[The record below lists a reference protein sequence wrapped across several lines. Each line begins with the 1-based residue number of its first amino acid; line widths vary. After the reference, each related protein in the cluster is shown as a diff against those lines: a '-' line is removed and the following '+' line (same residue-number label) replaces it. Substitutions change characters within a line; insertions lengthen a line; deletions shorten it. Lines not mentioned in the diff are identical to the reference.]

1 MARLGDMFQWME
13 ILAPG
18 LVAQAVLALSI
29 VAAAGLAV
37 GSIGFRGIRLGAA
50 GVLFVGIF
58 FGQLGMHLDQRILEF
73 ARDFGLILFVYTI
86 GLQVGPSFFP
96 SLRRQ
101 GLQLNVLAAAIVLF
115 GGLIA
120 VCLRV
125 VFRLSIPAVAGIFS
139 GATTNTPSLA
149 AAQAVLQGFK
159 GQSFDNTDFLGMA
172 YAVAYPFGIVGI
184 ILTMLLIQNVFRI
197 NSPEEATT
205 KNLEADLDD
214 PTPDY
219 IDLEV
224 TNPNVNGLLLRD
236 IPFALESGIVFSR
249 LYNNGS
255 VNVPGEDSMIHLGD
269 IVRVVG
275 PKTKLL
281 EFEKIIGLKS
291 AIDLKTVPSEL
302 TTERLYVTKRSVL
315 GRSLRELNFEQLY
328 GAVVTRVTRA
338 EVEFA
343 ARDDVRLQ
351 FGDLLFVVGA
361 KGGVTKVADLI
372 GNKPKALDDPHVLPV
387 FVGILLGVVLGSV
400 PIALPGIPAP
410 VRLGLAGGPLI
421 VALAL
426 SQIGRAGPLIWYLA
440 PGANFVLREIGIV
453 LFLACVGLKSGSRF
467 LEVLIS
473 GSGVYWMLAGAFLT
487 LLPLLLVGFVA
498 RIAFK
503 LDFPTICGVLA
514 GSMTDPPALAF
525 AGTITKSDQ
534 PLVAYAA
541 VYPVAMILRV
551 FIVQILILT
560 LP

>member
-1 MARLGDMFQWME
+1 MFQWME

-29 VAAAGLAV
+29 VAAVGLAL

-58 FGQLGMHLDQRILEF
+58 FGQLGMHLDERILEF
-73 ARDFGLILFVYTI
+73 VRDFGLILFVYTI

-101 GLQLNVLAAAIVLF
+101 GLQLNVLAAAIVLL

-120 VCLRV
+120 ACLRV

-159 GQSFDNTDFLGMA
+159 GQSSSNTDLLGMA
-172 YAVAYPFGIVGI
+172 YAVAYPFGIFGI
-184 ILTMLLIQNVFRI
+184 ILTMLLIRNVFRI
-197 NSPEEATT
+197 NPEAEAIA
-205 KNLEADLDD
+205 KNIEAESDDRTPEHIDLD
-214 PTPDY
+214 
-219 IDLEV
+219 V
-224 TNPNVNGLLLRD
+224 TNPNVNGLVLRD
-236 IPFALESGIVFSR
+236 VPFALESGIVFSR
-249 LYNNGS
+249 LYSNGS
-255 VNVPGEDSMIHLGD
+255 VHVPGEDSVIHLGD
-269 IVRVVG
+269 VVRVVG

-315 GRSLRELNFEQLY
+315 GRSLGELNFEHLY

-387 FVGILLGVVLGSV
+387 FVGILLGVVLGSI
-400 PIALPGIPAP
+400 PIVLPGIPAP

-426 SQIGRAGPLIWYLA
+426 SQIGGAGPLIWYLA

-498 RIAFK
+498 RITFK

-525 AGTITKSDQ
+525 AGTINKSDQ

-541 VYPVAMILRV
+541 VYPLAMILRV
-551 FIVQILILT
+551 FVIQILILT
-560 LP
+560 LA

>member
-1 MARLGDMFQWME
+1 MFQWME
-13 ILAPG
+13 LLAPG
-18 LVAQAVLALSI
+18 LVAQAVLALCI
-29 VAAAGLAV
+29 VAAVGLAL
-37 GSIGFRGIRLGAA
+37 GNLGFRGIRLGAA

-58 FGQLGMHLDQRILEF
+58 FGQLGLHFDERILEF
-73 ARDFGLILFVYTI
+73 VRDFGLILFVYTI
-86 GLQVGPSFFP
+86 GLQVGPSFIS

-101 GLQLNVLAAAIVLF
+101 GLQLNVLAAGVVLT

-159 GQSFDNTDFLGMA
+159 GQSSSNTDLLGMA
-172 YAVAYPFGIVGI
+172 YAVAYPFGIIGI
-184 ILTMLLIQNVFRI
+184 IITMLLIRNIFHI
-197 NSPEEATT
+197 DPEAEAIA
-205 KNLEADLDD
+205 KDIEAEPDD
-214 PTPDY
+214 RTPDY
-219 IDLEV
+219 MDLDV
-224 TNPNVNGLLLRD
+224 TNPSVDGLALRD
-236 IPFALESGIVFSR
+236 VPFVLESGIVFSR
-249 LYNNGS
+249 LYSNGS
-255 VNVPGEDSMIHLGD
+255 VNVPGDDSVIHLGD
-269 IVRVVG
+269 VVRVVG
-275 PKTKLL
+275 PKTKLI
-281 EFEKIIGLKS
+281 EFEKVIGLKS

-302 TTERLYVTKRSVL
+302 TTERLYVTKKSVL

-361 KGGVTKVADLI
+361 KGGVAKVADLI
-372 GNKPKALDDPHVLPV
+372 GNKPKALDHPYVLPV
-387 FVGILLGVVLGSV
+387 FVGILLGVVLGSI
-400 PIALPGIPAP
+400 PIALPGTPAP

-421 VALAL
+421 VALVL
-426 SQIGRAGPLIWYLA
+426 SQLGRLGPLILYLT
-440 PGANFVLREIGIV
+440 PGANFVLREIGLV

-473 GSGVYWMLAGAFLT
+473 GSGLYWMLGGAFVT
-487 LLPLLLVGFVA
+487 LPPLLVAGFVA
-498 RIAFK
+498 RITFK

-541 VYPVAMILRV
+541 VYPLVMILRV

-560 LP
+560 LPA

>member
-1 MARLGDMFQWME
+1 ME

-29 VAAAGLAV
+29 VAAVGLAL

-58 FGQLGMHLDQRILEF
+58 FGQLGMHLDERILEF
-73 ARDFGLILFVYTI
+73 VRDFGLILFVYTI
-86 GLQVGPSFFP
+86 GLQVGPSFLS

-101 GLQLNVLAAAIVLF
+101 GLQLNVLAAAIVLL
-115 GGLIA
+115 GGFIA
-120 VCLRV
+120 ACFRV

-159 GQSFDNTDFLGMA
+159 GQSSDNTDLLGMA

-184 ILTMLLIQNVFRI
+184 ILTMLLIRNVFRI
-197 NSPEEATT
+197 DPEAEAIA
-205 KNLEADLDD
+205 KDIEAESDDRTPDHIDLD
-214 PTPDY
+214 
-219 IDLEV
+219 V
-224 TNPNVNGLLLRD
+224 TNPNVNGLVLRD
-236 IPFALESGIVFSR
+236 VPFALESGIVFSR
-249 LYNNGS
+249 LYSNGS
-255 VNVPGEDSMIHLGD
+255 VQVPDEESVIHLGD
-269 IVRVVG
+269 VVRVVG

-291 AIDLKTVPSEL
+291 AIDLKAVPSEL

-315 GRSLRELNFEQLY
+315 GRSLRELNFEHLY

-361 KGGVTKVADLI
+361 KGGVSKVADLI
-372 GNKPKALDDPHVLPV
+372 GNKPKALDEPHVLPV
-387 FVGILLGVVLGSV
+387 FVGILLGVVLGSI

-421 VALAL
+421 VALVL
-426 SQIGRAGPLIWYLA
+426 SQIGGASRLIWYLA

-487 LLPLLLVGFVA
+487 LLPLLIVGFVA
-498 RIAFK
+498 RITFK

-525 AGTITKSDQ
+525 AGTINKSDQ

-541 VYPVAMILRV
+541 VYPLAMILRV
-551 FIVQILILT
+551 FVVQIIILT
-560 LP
+560 LS